1 MDNED
6 KKMALY
12 MREAEI
18 YLAPATK
25 NYRHLTDT
33 KFISAYD
40 KEKTIE
46 IVAKLLD
53 KYFNRT

>member
-1 MDNED
+1 MNNED

-18 YLAPATK
+18 YLAPASKTYTNAK
-25 NYRHLTDT
+25 IVL
-33 KFISAYD
+33 AYD
-40 KEKTIE
+40 HVITIE
-46 IVAKLLD
+46 LVAKLLD